1 MRAAHPDAA
10 ASLER
15 HDFVCRYV
23 AGSFDD
29 AATFEQLKKVL
40 DELDENAGTGGRRV
54 FYLSTIP
61 QLFEPAISGLGAAG
75 LAAEPGGSDSSGGFS
90 RVVIEKPFGHD
101 RASAA
106 GLNELVHA
114 CFAEHQV
121 FRIDHYLGKETVQN
135 ILALRFANA
144 IFEPVWNRR
153 YVDHVQIT
161 VAEPLGVEHRGSF
174 YEQAG
179 ALRDIVQNHCMQVLS
194 LTAMEAPAS
203 FAADAIRDEK
213 VKVLRS
219 VKPMSSAEIGAAV
232 VRGQYTAG
240 TVDAEAV
247 VGYRDEEGVAPDSQ
261 TETFVAL
268 RFEID
273 NWRWAGVPFYL
284 RAGKRLA
291 KRVTEVVL
299 QFKPVPH
306 LALPASA
313 VESIEPNTM
322 VLRIQPDE
330 GIRLEFGAKVP
341 GSTWSVRTVGLDFA
355 FRAGFAEA
363 APEAYERLLLDVM
376 LGDATLFIRED
387 EVDAAWQI
395 VQPVLDGIAAGLG
408 PGAPLSLGHLGP
420 RRGRRHPRRS
430 KIAGATRDGAPKA
443 DRPEVTTTPSKSAL
457 EGALPLRGAEAG
469 RAVVAHLGGAEV
481 RAAAAAVVAL
491 LDVVEARRVR
501 VGERRVVDARTV
513 AGQGVHAGDDRR
525 RGARAADDEQAA
537 VAVGVVDRHA
547 GVRVG
552 DRGDVGDHALGAAGV
567 VLPRRL
573 GDEGRATAARHPTR
587 PFPSTRGL
595 AARFSVVPPTAVT
608 VAKSAGRLRARRR
621 SRRHRSSP

>member
-1 MRAAHPDAA
+1 MPPGVALVVMGASGDLAHRKLYPAIGSLAARGQLPAHFALVGVARTMFDDDDFRASVVEAVKAAHPDAA
-10 ASLER
+10 ESLEH
-15 HDFVCRYV
+15 HDFACRYV

-29 AATFEQLKKVL
+29 PATFARLTEVL
-40 DELDENAGTGGRRV
+40 AELDERAGTGGRRV

-61 QLFEPAISGLGAAG
+61 QVFEAAIAGLGAAG
-75 LAAEPGGSDSSGGFS
+75 LGTAPPGTDGFS
-90 RVVIEKPFGHD
+90 RIVIEKPFGHD
-101 RASAA
+101 RNSAER
-106 GLNELVHA
+106 LNELVHR
-114 CFAEHQV
+114 CFTESQV

-179 ALRDIVQNHCMQVLS
+179 ALRDIVQNHCMQVLA

-203 FAADAIRDEK
+203 FGADAVRDEK
-213 VKVLRS
+213 VKALRS
-219 VKPMSSAEIGAAV
+219 VKPMSAEELGSSV

-247 VGYRDEEGVAPDSQ
+247 VGYREEEGVAPESQ

-273 NWRWAGVPFYL
+273 NWRWEGVPFYL
-284 RAGKRLA
+284 RTGKRLA

-313 VESIEPNTM
+313 VESIEPNSM

-355 FRAGFAEA
+355 FREGFTEA

-395 VQPVLDGIAAGLG
+395 VQPVLDGIAAGLVPVRRYPAGTWG
-408 PGAPLSLGHLGP
+408 P
-420 RRGRRHPRRS
+420 
-430 KIAGATRDGAPKA
+430 
-443 DRPEVTTTPSKSAL
+443 
-457 EGALPLRGAEAG
+457 
-469 RAVVAHLGGAEV
+469 
-481 RAAAAAVVAL
+481 AAA
-491 LDVVEARRVR
+491 
-501 VGERRVVDARTV
+501 DAILGRE
-513 AGQGVHAGDDRR
+513 HDRWR
-525 RGARAADDEQAA
+525 NA
-537 VAVGVVDRHA
+537 
-547 GVRVG
+547 
-552 DRGDVGDHALGAAGV
+552 
-567 VLPRRL
+567 
-573 GDEGRATAARHPTR
+573 
-587 PFPSTRGL
+587 
-595 AARFSVVPPTAVT
+595 
-608 VAKSAGRLRARRR
+608 
-621 SRRHRSSP
+621 